1 MAAGLIEEQTQIA
14 NFFIACKPEIMP
26 VDGGVVLRNVHNIL
40 GSAADALKSELK
52 YTVQE
57 IKGNIIREGVIY
69 CHNFQ
74 AKKIH

>member
-14 NFFIACKPEIMP
+14 NFFIACKPEIVP
-26 VDGGVVLRNVHNIL
+26 VDGSVHNIL

>member
-1 MAAGLIEEQTQIA
+1 
-14 NFFIACKPEIMP
+14 MP

-57 IKGNIIREGVIY
+57 IKGNIREGVIY